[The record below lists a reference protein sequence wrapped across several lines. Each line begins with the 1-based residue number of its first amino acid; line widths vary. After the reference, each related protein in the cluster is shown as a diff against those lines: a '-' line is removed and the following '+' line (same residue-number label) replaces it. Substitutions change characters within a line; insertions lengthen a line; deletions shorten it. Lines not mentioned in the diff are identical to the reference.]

1 MINTITFTC
10 PTAGKDAGTQVK
22 VDRIE
27 ADLKILKLQVH
38 LRVILKISI
47 GNLYMKLNFFSLI
60 TFIVTS

>member
-47 GNLYMKLNFFSLI
+47 GNLYM
-60 TFIVTS
+60 

>member
-10 PTAGKDAGTQVK
+10 PAAGKDAGTQVK